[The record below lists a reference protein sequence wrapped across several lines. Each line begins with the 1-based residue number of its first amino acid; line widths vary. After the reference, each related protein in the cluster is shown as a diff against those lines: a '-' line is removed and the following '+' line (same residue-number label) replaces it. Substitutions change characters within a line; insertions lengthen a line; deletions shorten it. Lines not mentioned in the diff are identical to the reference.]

1 MSNQRP
7 EKTDSTTPCKCG
19 AMMKISMVEP
29 LPDEPAL
36 MAAAP

>member
-1 MSNQRP
+1 
-7 EKTDSTTPCKCG
+7 
-19 AMMKISMVEP
+19 MMKISMVEP